1 MGSSLEAPN
10 LMGREP
16 NIKKMER
23 AILFKVL
30 VIIAVLAVHIEAAGH
45 EQNGGSRPSRPR
57 PSRPSR
63 PIQQPSTEMRQEV
76 DQEHTHEEVEREQP
90 MEASGPDHDGPDCP
104 YKKKYKK
111 KYGGYKKY
119 RGGYKNEYGGYKKY
133 DDYGFGGYKRNDDYG
148 YGGYKQNDHYGYGGY
163 KQYGGG
169 YGSSYGQGYGGQ
181 KYGGGYGSY
190 GASQY
195 GGGYGS
201 YGGGYEG
208 QKYGGQH
215 GGGYGGQ
222 QYGGYNQRY
231 QQYGQIAHGTYGNT
245 VNYTAPNAYV
255 QQAPPQYN
263 YQDVINKGYKK
274 AGDFAQAAET
284 YKSENVRV
292 SFSSE
297 HVPGEF
303 GFLEKFHYIK
313 PTPYGHY
320 AGRGR
325 QHSYYDNGS
334 YNRGYGQRY
343 GGGYRKRNGYGGR
356 RRYDNY
362 EDYDDYESEDRYGGE
377 YEEKYYDE
385 PKYEEKNDSYDEP
398 EYEEYEGKYD

>member
-1 MGSSLEAPN
+1 MGVHLGTSFRSV
-10 LMGREP
+10 REL

-63 PIQQPSTEMRQEV
+63 PVQQPSTEMRQEV

-119 RGGYKNEYGGYKKY
+119 
-133 DDYGFGGYKRNDDYG
+133 DDYGYGGYKRNDDYG
-148 YGGYKQNDHYGYGGY
+148 YGGYKQNDDYGYGGY
-163 KQYGGG
+163 KMYGGG

-195 GGGYGS
+195 GGGYGV
-201 YGGGYEG
+201 
-208 QKYGGQH
+208 QKYSGQY

-231 QQYGQIAHGTYGNT
+231 QQYGQNAYGTYGNT

-255 QQAPPQYN
+255 QQAPPQFN

-274 AGDFAQAAET
+274 AG
-284 YKSENVRV
+284 
-292 SFSSE
+292 
-297 HVPGEF
+297 
-303 GFLEKFHYIK
+303 
-313 PTPYGHY
+313 
-320 AGRGR
+320 
-325 QHSYYDNGS
+325 
-334 YNRGYGQRY
+334 
-343 GGGYRKRNGYGGR
+343 
-356 RRYDNY
+356 
-362 EDYDDYESEDRYGGE
+362 
-377 YEEKYYDE
+377 
-385 PKYEEKNDSYDEP
+385 
-398 EYEEYEGKYD
+398 

>member
-10 LMGREP
+10 LVGQRAQ
-16 NIKKMER
+16 IKKMER

-63 PIQQPSTEMRQEV
+63 PVQQPSTEIRQEV

-119 RGGYKNEYGGYKKY
+119 RGGYKKKYGGYKRY
-133 DDYGFGGYKRNDDYG
+133 DDYG
-148 YGGYKQNDHYGYGGY
+148 YGGYK
-163 KQYGGG
+163 KYGGG

-190 GASQY
+190 GVSQY

-201 YGGGYEG
+201 YGGGYG
-208 QKYGGQH
+208 VQKYGGQY

-231 QQYGQIAHGTYGNT
+231 QQYGQTLM
-245 VNYTAPNAYV
+245 
-255 QQAPPQYN
+255 
-263 YQDVINKGYKK
+263 
-274 AGDFAQAAET
+274 
-284 YKSENVRV
+284 
-292 SFSSE
+292 
-297 HVPGEF
+297 VP
-303 GFLEKFHYIK
+303 
-313 PTPYGHY
+313 
-320 AGRGR
+320 
-325 QHSYYDNGS
+325 
-334 YNRGYGQRY
+334 
-343 GGGYRKRNGYGGR
+343 
-356 RRYDNY
+356 
-362 EDYDDYESEDRYGGE
+362 
-377 YEEKYYDE
+377 
-385 PKYEEKNDSYDEP
+385 
-398 EYEEYEGKYD
+398 